1 LSQREKENSHESMKR
16 WMKSVNIIFFGI
28 RKVMEEEVRVHTQQR
43 RQNYNPAS
51 NPVRNEPV
59 SPTELR

>member
-1 LSQREKENSHESMKR
+1 MDEKCKYY
-16 WMKSVNIIFFGI
+16 FFGI

-51 NPVRNEPV
+51 NPVRNEPA